1 MWALGDCALVPDAL
15 NPGKFYPPTAQHAIR
30 QAAVLA
36 NNIVA
41 AMRGQVPQP
50 FKFKII
56 GLLATIGRRHG
67 VAEIFGWQFS
77 GYIAWLLWRAIYL
90 SKLPGLQKKVRIA
103 LDWTL
108 DLIFS
113 KDLVQLP
120 TLRSSAMSETE
131 HSSTATT
138 HETGSSESKSRIPQ

>member
-1 MWALGDCALVPDAL
+1 VPDPL

-36 NNIVA
+36 SNIAA
-41 AMRGQVPQP
+41 AMRGQAPEP

-90 SKLPGLQKKVRIA
+90 GKLPGLQKKVRVAI
-103 LDWTL
+103 DWAL

-120 TLRSSAMSETE
+120 TLRSPTLSEAEQSSIESARQSGSAATE
-131 HSSTATT
+131 IRNS
-138 HETGSSESKSRIPQ
+138 Q

>member
-1 MWALGDCALVPDAL
+1 M

-67 VAEIFGWQFS
+67 VAEIS
-77 GYIAWLLWRAIYL
+77 ATPWRRPMVA
-90 SKLPGLQKKVRIA
+90 
-103 LDWTL
+103 
-108 DLIFS
+108 
-113 KDLVQLP
+113 
-120 TLRSSAMSETE
+120 
-131 HSSTATT
+131 
-138 HETGSSESKSRIPQ
+138 SRPMILNLNG